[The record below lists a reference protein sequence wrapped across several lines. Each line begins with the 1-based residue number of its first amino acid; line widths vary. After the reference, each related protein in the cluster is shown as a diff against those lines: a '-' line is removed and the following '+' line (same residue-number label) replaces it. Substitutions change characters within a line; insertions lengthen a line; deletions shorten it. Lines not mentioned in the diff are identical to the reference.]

1 MEPVEMWKCVQ
12 GHNTLDLM
20 YKDAQRWSLTFQS
33 YVQLTM
39 LQNHTKKQVCW
50 IFSVLIFFFFLHL
63 IISPDKSRSY
73 IGFMSVAPLPYVVT
87 SVRVTQKRFNRFS
100 SNLVHTCIWV
110 RRGTVF

>member
-39 LQNHTKKQVCW
+39 LQNHTKKQV
-50 IFSVLIFFFFLHL
+50 FSVDNNQFSNMSLHTH
-63 IISPDKSRSY
+63 I
-73 IGFMSVAPLPYVVT
+73 
-87 SVRVTQKRFNRFS
+87 QK
-100 SNLVHTCIWV
+100 
-110 RRGTVF
+110 